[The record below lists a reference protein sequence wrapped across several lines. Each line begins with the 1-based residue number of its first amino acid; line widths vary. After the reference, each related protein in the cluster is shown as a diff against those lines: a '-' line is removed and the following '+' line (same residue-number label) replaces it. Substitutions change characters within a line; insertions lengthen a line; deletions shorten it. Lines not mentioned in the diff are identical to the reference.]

1 MEDISYRSIDELC
14 KNVKIVCDLEIIDAL
29 SEIDFPANKND
40 IMDYVRFRN
49 FSEFVVRSLK
59 DLPDD
64 YTFKSI
70 SDICKE
76 LL

>member
-1 MEDISYRSIDELC
+1 LEDISYRSIDELC

-49 FSEFVVRSLK
+49 FSEFVVRAY
-59 DLPDD
+59 PI
-64 YTFKSI
+64 YVKSFYRNVSI
-70 SDICKE
+70 I
-76 LL
+76 